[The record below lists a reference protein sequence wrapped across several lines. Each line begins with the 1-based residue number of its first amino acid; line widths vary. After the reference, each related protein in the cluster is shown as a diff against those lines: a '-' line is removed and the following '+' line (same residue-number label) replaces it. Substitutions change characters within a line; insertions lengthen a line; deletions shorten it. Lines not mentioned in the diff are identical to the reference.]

1 MEKIKELRMTAI
13 ILLVGL
19 FLLSGCLFPS
29 KYEVTFKTNG
39 GSEVKSASVKSG
51 NKVEIPETPTK
62 EGYVFEGW
70 YLNGKEFNFEE
81 ELEEDITLVAKWRKV
96 HVDGEE
102 SDNNEENNDEEEIDN
117 STTEPTTEKRTTK
130 KKTTKKS
137 TTASGSV
144 KTTKK
149 TTTTTKK
156 TTTTTSETTTKK
168 VEPTEPVEP
177 IDPVEPI
184 EPTEPVEPVEPVD
197 PVDPVEPVDPVDPE
211 EPTVP
216 EKKELKM
223 NITIIEEEIKTSGA
237 NDNNPLLDLNKLDL
251 SNNTNLD
258 LEEEIIKKYHMTI
271 DTNSENVNTE
281 SNLSEEDLIHLLE
294 SDISSWEI
302 YNNKGSLFTLVFDD
316 KKITFTSDE
325 EIKVLTIKID
335 ENNSYILYFDE
346 ENDKWIIDY
355 PRVEVINEDKKMF
368 FNNLED
374 AISSSNSMSKISL
387 LKDIEITETIVIN
400 KDIEIEGNGYKI
412 LSTDE
417 YAFKIV
423 NIEEEEKM
431 FLFRNINLDVN
442 NFLNIEEIKVKE
454 ILLENV
460 KGTYKGEI
468 IKKLTDVL
476 VTYENCE
483 LELVEKTL

>member
-1 MEKIKELRMTAI
+1 
-13 ILLVGL
+13 
-19 FLLSGCLFPS
+19 
-29 KYEVTFKTNG
+29 
-39 GSEVKSASVKSG
+39 
-51 NKVEIPETPTK
+51 
-62 EGYVFEGW
+62 
-70 YLNGKEFNFEE
+70 
-81 ELEEDITLVAKWRKV
+81 
-96 HVDGEE
+96 
-102 SDNNEENNDEEEIDN
+102 
-117 STTEPTTEKRTTK
+117 
-130 KKTTKKS
+130 
-137 TTASGSV
+137 
-144 KTTKK
+144 
-149 TTTTTKK
+149 
-156 TTTTTSETTTKK
+156 
-168 VEPTEPVEP
+168 
-177 IDPVEPI
+177 
-184 EPTEPVEPVEPVD
+184 
-197 PVDPVEPVDPVDPE
+197 
-211 EPTVP
+211 
-216 EKKELKM
+216 M
-223 NITIIEEEIKTSGA
+223 NITIIEEEIKNSGA

-423 NIEEEEKM
+423 NIDDEEKTI
-431 FLFRNINLDVN
+431 LFRNINLDVN